1 MAQIIVWAKADN
13 ASADPIK
20 DARKFKRGMVVDVL
34 EDGADV
40 GKDVAASPW
49 WRVVD
54 APGPASDYAH
64 LLGSDPA
71 FADHRQFANYNPFPR
86 KRVNVVNLD
95 ALEASVGLSAGA
107 QPSAAVKVAKETVL
121 SRMSQKIAVDNPLV
135 LGKNQPIE
143 VIG

>member
-1 MAQIIVWAKADN
+1 MDILDELKMLADHI
-13 ASADPIK
+13 DDEI
-20 DARKFKRGMVVDVL
+20 ARKFKRGMVVDVL

-54 APGPASDYAH
+54 APGPASDYSY
-64 LLGSDPA
+64 LLGSDPE
-71 FADHRQFANYNPFPR
+71 FADLRQFANRNPFPR
-86 KRVNVVNLD
+86 KRVNVVDLD

-107 QPSAAVKVAKETVL
+107 QPEATVQVTKEAALAQVSQDAAVA
-121 SRMSQKIAVDNPLV
+121 NPLV
-135 LGKNQPIE
+135 IGESPPIE